1 MTEWL
6 EWARGPAF
14 RFSILLMI
22 LGLARL
28 LVLNIA
34 NILNVVSRARDK
46 SIPWTT
52 VIRDTVRWFFPY
64 RTAKPQLFVTVVS
77 FLFHVSVIVTP
88 VFLGAHIM
96 LWQRG
101 VGVSWAAIPQLA
113 ADYLTLLAIASAALL
128 FFKRVSAKAT
138 RALSRPQDYL
148 LPPLIM
154 IPFISGYL
162 AMHPAYNPFEYNA
175 TMFVHVMSGNLILIL
190 MPFSKL
196 SHAVLF
202 PTTQLVSE
210 MAWHLVPGSG
220 EKVAL
225 SLDKENEPI

>member
-22 LGLARL
+22 LGLLRL
-28 LVLNIA
+28 AVLNVV
-34 NILNVVSRARDK
+34 NITNVVSRARDK
-46 SIPWTT
+46 NIPWRK
-52 VIRDTVRWFFPY
+52 VITDTARWFFPY
-64 RTAKPQLFVTVVS
+64 KTAKPQLFFTVVS
-77 FLFHVSVIVTP
+77 ILFHVSVIITP

-101 VGVSWAAIPQLA
+101 IGISWAAIPQVL
-113 ADYLTLLAIASAALL
+113 ADYLTLLAIATAAVL

-148 LPPLIM
+148 LPLLIM
-154 IPFISGYL
+154 VPFASGYL
-162 AMHPAYNPFEYNA
+162 AMHPASSPFDYNA
-175 TMFVHVMSGNLILIL
+175 TMFVHVMSGNLVLVLI
-190 MPFSKL
+190 PFSKL
-196 SHAVLF
+196 SHAILF

-210 MAWHLVPGSG
+210 MAWHLVPNSG
-220 EKVAL
+220 EKVVL
-225 SLDKENEPI
+225 SLGKENEPI